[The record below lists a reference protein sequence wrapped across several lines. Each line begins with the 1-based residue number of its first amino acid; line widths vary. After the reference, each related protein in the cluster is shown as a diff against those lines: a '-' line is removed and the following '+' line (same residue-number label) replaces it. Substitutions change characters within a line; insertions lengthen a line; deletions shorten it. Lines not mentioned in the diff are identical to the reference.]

1 MSSSRPVSI
10 IHPTIHRVPSCET
23 LLDQMEGADEL
34 LVVCDSTE
42 DPVYEWATSLPD
54 SVRVV
59 VAGEPMGCSGKANAI
74 AAGLEAAENDL
85 IVLTDDDFHHPEG
98 WLSQMKLDYEQYGPT
113 SECPFFTGQD
123 WLSVV
128 MEPLYTLASPL
139 GIHILGAPWGGA
151 VIFSKDDIEYGEY
164 NTRLRQTI
172 SDDALLSEYLHVHSA
187 RRTRVIDTG
196 DDIRET
202 LERHARFVQTV
213 ANHVPFGAF
222 VLSFF
227 ALLLTTIHVVIPMVA
242 APSVTL
248 VMAGI
253 YRYFGISR
261 WTALIAYPAML
272 LVIPLV
278 AYGLLR
284 DTFVWSGRRYQW
296 NKKFDVDIIDPS

>member
-1 MSSSRPVSI
+1 MSSSAPVSI
-10 IHPTIHRVPSCET
+10 VHPTIHRVPSCET
-23 LLDQMEGADEL
+23 LLDQMEDADEL

-42 DPVYEWATSLPD
+42 DPVYEWATCLHD

-59 VAGEPMGCSGKANAI
+59 VAGEPTGCSGKANAI

-85 IVLTDDDFHHPEG
+85 IVWTDDDFVHPED
-98 WLSQMKLDYEQYGPT
+98 WLSQMRTDYEQYGPT

-151 VIFSKDDIEYGEY
+151 VIFSKDDLDYEEYISK
-164 NTRLRQTI
+164 LRQTI
-172 SDDALLSEYLHVHSA
+172 SDDALLSEFLHVYSA

-202 LERHARFVQTV
+202 FERHARFVQTV

-222 VLSFF
+222 VQSFF
-227 ALLLTTIHVVIPMVA
+227 ALLLTTICVAFPMIA
-242 APSVTL
+242 APSITL
-248 VMAGI
+248 AVAGI

-272 LVIPLV
+272 IVVPLV

-296 NKKFDVDIIDPS
+296 NKKFDVEIIEPS